1 VWLALDRERS
11 SVRSAGG
18 WKQWET
24 VSGMLSVAGLTRRFG
39 DHLALDEV
47 SFDVAPGRMTGF
59 VGANGAGKTTTM
71 RIILGVLAPT
81 AGEVR
86 WNGTPLTQVV
96 RRDFG
101 YMPEER
107 GLYPK
112 MKIRDQLV
120 FFGRLHGLDPVR
132 AAERTDKLLARL
144 SLAER
149 AGDALETLSL
159 GNQQRVQIA
168 AALIHEPVALVL
180 DEPFSGLD
188 PIAVDLMADL
198 LRDEVSA
205 DVPVLFSSHQLEL
218 VERLCDDL
226 VVLSRGKVVAS
237 GPVAELAGGTGSTYR
252 LVVGGEGDTGWLR
265 ELPGITV
272 RDVAGATALFDVAGP
287 GREQQVLQQAM
298 SRGPV
303 LEFRPERVALSDIF
317 REATR

>member
-1 VWLALDRERS
+1 
-11 SVRSAGG
+11 
-18 WKQWET
+18 
-24 VSGMLSVAGLTRRFG
+24 MLSVAGLTRRFG
-39 DHLALDEV
+39 DHVALDDV
-47 SFDVAPGRMTGF
+47 TFDVVPGRMTGF

-81 AGEVR
+81 LGEVR
-86 WNGTPLTQVV
+86 WHGAPLTSTG

-120 FFGRLHGLDPVR
+120 FFGRLHGQTPSRALD
-132 AAERTDKLLARL
+132 RTNRLLDRL
-144 SLAER
+144 GLIER
-149 AGDALETLSL
+149 AEDTLETLSL

-188 PIAVDLMADL
+188 PLAVDSMVDL
-198 LRDEVSA
+198 LREEVSA
-205 DVPVLFSSHQLEL
+205 DVPVLFSSHQLDL

-226 VVLSRGKVVAS
+226 VVLSAGKVVAA
-237 GPVAELAGGTGSTYR
+237 GPVSELGGPPGSTYR
-252 LVVGGEGDTGWLR
+252 LVMGAGDAVPVDAGWLR
-265 ELPGITV
+265 DVDGVTV
-272 RDVAGATALFDVAGP
+272 RDVDGGTASFDLDHP
-287 GREQQVLQQAM
+287 GREQDILRQAI

-303 LEFRPERVALSDIF
+303 LEFTPERVALSDIF